1 MADYIYSMETR
12 LTPDQQRG
20 VTLVQE
26 IARHVGLNVYLTG
39 GTIRD
44 LVTGFP
50 IRDIDLSV
58 QGNPLKLQ
66 KELEKAG
73 ISIQGAD
80 EDLRILYLLMP
91 GNVRA
96 ELNMTRSEVYD
107 KPGKAPTVTP
117 ATINEDLRRRDF
129 TVNAMALSLNPGS
142 RGLLLDPFN
151 GIADIEAKVLRI
163 LHNYAFL
170 EDPIRLIRATR
181 LAARFHYTLEERTQA
196 RYDAAKENNYI
207 EYVGKRSIGHELEQL
222 AHEDDPIPVVR
233 ALEREGWLQIL
244 HPHWT
249 AAKIEAGE
257 LSHVVKQRQ
266 MMNEL
271 GYFPESGPITMY
283 FLTKKMSDKDVS
295 EIQRLIPRRDFVDKW
310 KHLESRAH
318 DLAKKL
324 TSREASTTSGAWK
337 LLSSAAP
344 EDVLFLS
351 VTTKQQAVDAKLKN
365 FFTKWRQVREK
376 LPFPEMAEMR
386 ITAQLPEYQKIQ
398 DEAFLLLL
406 DGKLRSHNEIVNFLK
421 PYEPPPPPPPPPARR
436 GRGKAA
442 AAAAEPAAPGAPAP
456 VATGKR
462 GRKPKGVPAPAPAA
476 APVPAVASSG
486 KQLPATAAKQPAPA
500 AAKQAASA
508 QPAVDQKKPPSSA
521 RAPAAAKKATAPAK
535 PSVAVMSKPAPIKS
549 APAKAAKKAGPA
561 KAAPEKAVAKKA
573 APAKAAPAKA
583 KKAVKPP
590 AKAAKK
596 APAKKAGTT
605 KAGKKR

>member
-26 IARHVGLNVYLTG
+26 IARHAGLNVYLTG

-44 LVTGFP
+44 LVTGFA

-73 ISIQGAD
+73 ISIQGID

-107 KPGKAPTVTP
+107 KPGKAPTVTA

-170 EDPIRLIRATR
+170 EDPIRLIRGTR

-222 AHEDDPIPVVR
+222 AHEDDPIPAVK
-233 ALEREGWLQIL
+233 ALEREGWLQVL
-244 HPHWT
+244 HPHWN

-257 LSHVVKQRQ
+257 LGHVVKQRQ

-271 GYFPESGPITMY
+271 GYFPEAGPTNMY
-283 FLTKKMSDKDVS
+283 FLTKRMSDKDIS
-295 EIQRLIPRRDFVDKW
+295 EIQRLIPRRDFIDKW

-324 TSREASTTSGAWK
+324 VAKEASTTSGAWK

-376 LPFPEMAEMR
+376 LPFPEMAELR
-386 ITAQLPEYQKIQ
+386 ITAQLPEYQKIL

-406 DGKLRSHNEIVNFLK
+406 DGKLRSHNEVINFLK
-421 PYEPPPPPPPPPARR
+421 PYEPPPPPPPPAARR

-442 AAAAEPAAPGAPAP
+442 AAAVPAAPGAPAP
-456 VATGKR
+456 ATAGKR
-462 GRKPKGVPAPAPAA
+462 GRKPKGAPAPAVPPVAAAPAPAA
-476 APVPAVASSG
+476 TTG
-486 KQLPATAAKQPAPA
+486 KQPAAPPA
-500 AAKQAASA
+500 A
-508 QPAVDQKKPPSSA
+508 DQKKPPASA
-521 RAPAAAKKATAPAK
+521 NAAAAAKKAAPVKTPAAVVAK
-535 PSVAVMSKPAPIKS
+535 PVPIK
-549 APAKAAKKAGPA
+549 AAATKAVATKAVATKAAAKKVPA
-561 KAAPEKAVAKKA
+561 KKVAAKKA
-573 APAKAAPAKA
+573 APAKAA
-583 KKAVKPP
+583 KKAVKAP

-596 APAKKAGTT
+596 ATPPKKPAKKARG
-605 KAGKKR
+605 R